1 MTNPRATVLLCQP
14 SDFQRWIWQRVL
26 ICQNLAVIL
35 AASAAKA
42 LEMLEEIQSSGHP
55 QPVVILMDRQT
66 SDLEPDLFCRC
77 CQDRDPEIPVILLES
92 TDPEVTHSQRQAAIA
107 YGAIEILP
115 PFEAD
120 TLALK
125 VIAGIKKVLLAL
137 GGLTIYNDPLVSC
150 LLALKQDM
158 ENSPSLSVPSLESA
172 LKPEDALETASNAF
186 AASEHKGE
194 SPPHLQPVPSVQKPG
209 QNNSEKARHKRVYR
223 GRVY

>member
-35 AASAAKA
+35 AASAANV
-42 LEMLEEIQSSGHP
+42 LEMLEEIQSSDRP

-66 SDLEPDLFCRC
+66 PDLEPEGFCRC
-77 CQDRDPEIPVILLES
+77 CQEQDPEIGVILLES

-107 YGAIEILP
+107 YGALDILP

-137 GGLTIYNDPLVSC
+137 GGLTIHNDPLVSC

-158 ENSPSLSVPSLESA
+158 ENSQSPPSLESA
-172 LKPEDALETASNAF
+172 LNSDESLESSSHSF
-186 AASEHKGE
+186 AASEQNGE
-194 SPPHLQPVPSVQKPG
+194 SPPRLQAVPSVQKPE
-209 QNNSEKARHKRVYR
+209 QNDGEKARHKRVYR